1 MRIKNLGPI
10 SDAQIGLNRLVLFVG
25 DNGTGK
31 TLAAYS
37 LFAFRNWLENS
48 LEVEVMTSV
57 EIDQLLVAGELNLS
71 ATEMKSTIAEQIM
84 KTFNDLNVN
93 GQYFVDFFK
102 NGAYVPGESMIT
114 IDKADALSLVK
125 ESKVGFDYFAENSWD
140 GNCQYQICVDSRD
153 GVKTSIYYEL
163 VSNHVERPRRVTTR
177 EALLRLA
184 NQSLVGSLFDT
195 YSRSRYLPAERTG
208 LSVLRAQFNVQVVDT
223 QFTDPASAR
232 VNQVKKR
239 YPWPIEA
246 YILFLNHTIL
256 AVNQPESPDM
266 SAESK
271 NLIARLVPGKFM
283 YDSGLDTVRY
293 QLGEKTINFEFLSS
307 SLKSVFGL
315 KLFMLQYRQEDWLFI
330 DEPESNLHPHQ
341 QVIMMDLLV
350 ALAVS
355 GNHVVMST
363 HSDYMVKELL
373 NKLLESKLAD
383 ESQRSGMVDWVSVFE
398 FRADGVHDLGDI
410 LAVEE
415 FDNFDRT
422 TITINDRYYELR
434 EQLDDEGRT
443 PAGKKKIDHL
453 PYEVSDEDRAFILH
467 YINMDGGNEQFKKK
481 LLTKSIDEINEE
493 NIQKIIY
500 QMTHGETHI

>member
-37 LFAFRNWLENS
+37 LFAFRNWLENRF
-48 LEVEVMTSV
+48 EVETMTSV
-57 EIDQLLVAGELNLS
+57 EIDRLLVVGELNLS
-71 ATEMKSTIAEQIM
+71 ATELKSNLAEQIM

-102 NGAYVPGESMIT
+102 NGVYVPGKSSIT
-114 IDKADALSLVK
+114 IDKADALNLVK
-125 ESKVGFDYFAENSWD
+125 EAKVSFDYFAENGRD
-140 GNCQYQICVDSRD
+140 GICQYQICVDSRD
-153 GVKTSIYYEL
+153 GVKTSMYYKL
-163 VSNHVERPRRVTTR
+163 VSNHVERSQQVTIR
-177 EALLRLA
+177 EALLRLTNRA
-184 NQSLVGSLFDT
+184 LVDSLFDT
-195 YSRSRYLPAERTG
+195 RSRSQYLPAERTG

-223 QFTDPASAR
+223 RFTNPASTR

-246 YILFLNHTIL
+246 YTLFLNHTVL
-256 AVNQPESPDM
+256 AVNHPESPDV

-271 NLIARLVPGKFM
+271 NLIAQLIPGKFM
-283 YDSGLDTVRY
+283 YDDGLDTIRY
-293 QLGEKTINFEFLSS
+293 RLGEKTINFEFLSS

-363 HSDYMVKELL
+363 HSDYMAKELL

-383 ESQRSGMVDWVSVFE
+383 ESQRAGMVDWVSVFE

-410 LAVEE
+410 SAVEE

-422 TITINDRYYELR
+422 TITINDRYYKLR
-434 EQLDDEGRT
+434 EQLDDEGQM
-443 PAGKKKIDHL
+443 PAGERKVDHL
-453 PYEVSDEDRAFILH
+453 PYEVSDEDKAFILH

-500 QMTHGETHI
+500 QMNHGETHI